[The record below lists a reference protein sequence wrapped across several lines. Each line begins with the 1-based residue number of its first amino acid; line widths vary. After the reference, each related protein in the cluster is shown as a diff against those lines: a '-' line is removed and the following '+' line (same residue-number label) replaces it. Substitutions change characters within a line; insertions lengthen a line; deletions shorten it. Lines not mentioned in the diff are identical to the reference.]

1 MQTAK
6 CIQTKLIMRIALKVK
21 IYRNKCI
28 GEFIK
33 KKVPEEKIAYE
44 HP

>member
-6 CIQTKLIMRIALKVK
+6 CIQTKLMRIALKVK
-21 IYRNKCI
+21 IYRNECI

-33 KKVPEEKIAYE
+33 K
-44 HP
+44 